1 MSRVTQAIT
10 IVLICVAALMTAMVI
25 QAADENKMSEGS
37 VVSAGSGKLVIKN
50 DKNQEQTYS
59 VDSSAKVTVDGKMAK
74 LEDLKKD
81 TKVSVTLDG
90 DKVMS
95 ITSTDPM
102 KVGA

>member
-1 MSRVTQAIT
+1 MSRVAQIIT
-10 IVLICVAALMTAMVI
+10 IALIGAVAAMTSLVI
-25 QAADENKMSEGS
+25 QAADENKMTEGT

-50 DKNQEQTYS
+50 DKNQEQSYS
-59 VDSSAKVTVDGKMAK
+59 VDSNAKVTVDGKMAK